1 MIWNKRPYLGKL
13 VRLDNHNYHFTNNL
27 KKDVD
32 LPDFH
37 SNDLDSIQP
46 VRRDFV
52 FVICTIKGLLFNEST
67 KCKERFVVFTK
78 SGLLLIYKSNNQGI
92 LVNIKHAKSL
102 KFDRFTITF
111 SGEKTKFHGIT
122 LNYNFGKISLLLNQN
137 QRSSFCQ
144 DLMALYH
151 EPLHNINLNN
161 TVISC
166 ENNNK
171 KNDELVKY
179 NNNDIKCEFFD
190 KSSLLTMDSFV
201 DGYKLT
207 STPINNNDNSKNN
220 TINIHIMIV

>member
-13 VRLDNHNYHFTNNL
+13 IRLDNHNYYFTNNL

-37 SNDLDSIQP
+37 SNDLTSIQP

-52 FVICTIKGLLFNEST
+52 FVICTIKGLLFNESS

-122 LNYNFGKISLLLNQN
+122 LSYNFGKISLLLNQT

-151 EPLHNINLNN
+151 EPSKNISFNN
-161 TVISC
+161 IEILK
-166 ENNNK
+166 ENNSNTNK
-171 KNDELVKY
+171 QLIKYSDNDKKFE
-179 NNNDIKCEFFD
+179 IFD
-190 KSSLLTMDSFV
+190 KSSLLTMDSFFN
-201 DGYKLT
+201 GCKLT
-207 STPINNNDNSKNN
+207 STPINTSNNSNK
-220 TINIHIMIV
+220 